1 MTGLRVLVT
10 PKDDNPYL
18 ELLYGELA
26 LKGVEVAFLEG
37 PTGSQTVNLLLSP
50 LTLAWFRVRGYRMLH
65 IHWLFKFIL
74 PWTKGADVAR
84 RAMQRWLGVY
94 LWVAH
99 FLGFRIV
106 WTAHDLVPHERI
118 FFDDDRA
125 RKLLI
130 QSCDL
135 IVALSATTAAQL
147 AALGARDVRVVPFGS
162 YAERHATEVDR
173 AGARR
178 LLGLGEDDLV
188 FTWIGKVGHYKGV
201 DLLLEAIAR
210 LPKELPVRALVA
222 GWCPDAA
229 YLDDLA
235 ELGRRAGTRAIVRF
249 ERLTDDEI
257 GTYLV
262 AADLAVFPFR
272 EVTNSSSVLTALSFG
287 LPVIVPDLDALR
299 DLPDNC
305 VIRYD
310 PAREDLAD
318 VLQRAA
324 VGGTQE
330 RRAMGQAALKHAATM
345 DWPSVAGAMF
355 DAYRQLAAQPSR
367 VHTPKDTPEV

>member
-26 LKGVEVAFLEG
+26 RKGVQVAFLEG
-37 PTGSQTVNLLLSP
+37 PTSSQTVNLLLSP
-50 LTLAWFRVRGYRMLH
+50 LALAWFRIRGYRVLH
-65 IHWLFKFIL
+65 IHWLFKFML
-74 PWTKGADVAR
+74 PWAKGADVAR

-118 FFDDDRA
+118 FFDDDLA

-130 QSCDL
+130 ESCDL
-135 IVALSATTAAQL
+135 IVALSAMTAAQL
-147 AALGARDVRVVPFGS
+147 AGLGARNVEVVPFGS
-162 YAERHATEVDR
+162 YAERHATTVDR
-173 AGARR
+173 AGARH
-178 LLGLGEDDLV
+178 LLGLEEGDLV

-210 LPKELPVRALVA
+210 VPKELPVRALVA

-235 ELGRRAGTRAIVRF
+235 ELGRRAGTRAVVRF
-249 ERLTDDEI
+249 ERLNDDEI

-310 PAREDLAD
+310 PAREDLAH

-324 VGGTQE
+324 AGGTQE
-330 RRAMGQAALKHAATM
+330 RRAMGQAALKHTATM
-345 DWPSVAGAMF
+345 DWPSVAGTMF

-367 VHTPKDTPEV
+367 AHTREHTPEV